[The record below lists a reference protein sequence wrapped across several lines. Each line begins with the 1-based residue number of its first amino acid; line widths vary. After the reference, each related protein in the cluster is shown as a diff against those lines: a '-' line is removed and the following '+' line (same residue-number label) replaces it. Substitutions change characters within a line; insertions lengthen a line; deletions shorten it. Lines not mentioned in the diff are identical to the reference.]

1 MKHFAKTGFLTFVWI
16 SLIAL
21 ACNLGA
27 SEPPPPTLAPRIDTQ
42 PVATL
47 GVYTPLPGQPD
58 ATPTP
63 GIPATPIATK
73 LYTMLSQIDQTRL
86 LFHIDSLEHFH
97 TRHVNSV
104 GKTDGTG
111 ITAAF
116 NYINDEFNRIQGLP
130 DSHFVNLGGQPFA
143 MTYNGMTTQQHNAVG
158 VINGTEAG
166 RGVVIVGAHY
176 DSRTDDLTDAT
187 SSGPGADDN
196 GSGVAAILE
205 LARVMSQYPSRA
217 SIIFVLFA
225 GEEEGRY
232 GSKAFVNDYVLA
244 NNIPVSV
251 MINLDTIGNVQNAR
265 GDVNDTQIRLFADPK
280 HEPSLWMAQMIT
292 FIADNNSTDL
302 KVMMQNTIDRE
313 GRFGDH
319 QSFRDVDIPAVRIIE
334 ANEES
339 NHREGLDKVEY
350 VEPYYLER
358 STRTILSI
366 LVALTDG
373 PPPPDYRNIV
383 IRDNGDGTR
392 RLVWDAV
399 PDAVGYVVAL
409 RFPDQ
414 TVFGQVFNAPGLATA
429 YNCDCFASSRYQ
441 SLAIAAV
448 SADGIM
454 GPLSHEYR
462 VP

>member
-265 GDVNDTQIRLFADPK
+265 
-280 HEPSLWMAQMIT
+280 
-292 FIADNNSTDL
+292 
-302 KVMMQNTIDRE
+302 
-313 GRFGDH
+313 
-319 QSFRDVDIPAVRIIE
+319 
-334 ANEES
+334 
-339 NHREGLDKVEY
+339 
-350 VEPYYLER
+350 
-358 STRTILSI
+358 
-366 LVALTDG
+366 
-373 PPPPDYRNIV
+373 
-383 IRDNGDGTR
+383 
-392 RLVWDAV
+392 
-399 PDAVGYVVAL
+399 
-409 RFPDQ
+409 
-414 TVFGQVFNAPGLATA
+414 
-429 YNCDCFASSRYQ
+429 
-441 SLAIAAV
+441 
-448 SADGIM
+448 
-454 GPLSHEYR
+454 
-462 VP
+462 